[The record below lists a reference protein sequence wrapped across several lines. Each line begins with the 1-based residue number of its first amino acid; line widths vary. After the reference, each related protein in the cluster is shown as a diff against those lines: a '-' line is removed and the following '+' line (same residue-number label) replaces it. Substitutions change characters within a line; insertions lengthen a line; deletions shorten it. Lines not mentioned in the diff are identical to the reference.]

1 MEQEASL
8 NFEDRHIPTQGSV
21 PFTHSINVD
30 NFVSGTGSD
39 EAQPDEG
46 INDTK
51 FERSP
56 SGGDNKSAYSTMVG
70 FLFSHSCVKR
80 LFCDLLTNFSFHCSA
95 LQVGSLSNS
104 TIGIQRSSHGDYV
117 IKYAQEFYITV

>member
-1 MEQEASL
+1 MEQETSL

-21 PFTHSINVD
+21 PFTHSINAD
-30 NFVSGTGSD
+30 NFVSGTCSG

-51 FERSP
+51 FELSP

-70 FLFSHSCVKR
+70 FLFSHSYIKR
-80 LFCDLLTNFSFHCSA
+80 LFVFC
-95 LQVGSLSNS
+95 
-104 TIGIQRSSHGDYV
+104 
-117 IKYAQEFYITV
+117 

>member
-21 PFTHSINVD
+21 PFTHSINAD

-46 INDTK
+46 INDAK

-70 FLFSHSCVKR
+70 FLFSHSYIKR
-80 LFCDLLTNFSFHCSA
+80 LFVL
-95 LQVGSLSNS
+95 
-104 TIGIQRSSHGDYV
+104 Y
-117 IKYAQEFYITV
+117 